1 MDFSNYI
8 FRSSF
13 VGQIISVPKP
23 LTGAQIETLAAFRK
37 KDKPLTDK
45 QKKDL
50 ISLEN
55 KHLESK
61 QYKLNATAQKA
72 LNKIVFYEKTGRIKL
87 LENQYLDKGIKVE
100 KYSRDLMSRIL
111 GIPLVK
117 DDERKSNDWVTGKRD
132 INNND
137 VIIDIKSKFSFDTF
151 YDCLIES
158 SNEGYLRQLDSY
170 MDLWNVQKSLLCHVL
185 VDTPLDIVQRHVKR
199 LDYSHNIMN
208 VEGDIRDESIEFVV
222 SEISNLIY
230 TREGIEELCEESSI
244 IHLEWFSDFKEIP
257 EKDRIHMVAHDF
269 DKARIEQR
277 NECIKLAR
285 EYMNGVQTVNN
296 IIDI

>member
-1 MDFSNYI
+1 M
-8 FRSSF
+8 

-23 LTGAQIETLAAFRK
+23 LTGAQIDTLAAYRL

-55 KHLESK
+55 RHNESK
-61 QYKLNATAQKA
+61 TYSLNTTAKKA

-87 LENQYLDKGIKVE
+87 LENQYLDKGIRVE

-111 GIPLVK
+111 GTALTK

-137 VIIDIKSKFSFDTF
+137 VIIDIKSKFSFETF

-158 SNEGYLRQLDSY
+158 SNENYLRQLDCY
-170 MDLWNVQKSLLCHVL
+170 MDLWNVKKSLLCHIL
-185 VDTPLDIVQRHVKR
+185 IDTPIDIVQRHVKR

-230 TREGIEELCEESSI
+230 TREGIEELCDESSI
-244 IHLEWFSDFKEIP
+244 IHLEWFDNFKEIP
-257 EKDRIHMVAHDF
+257 EAERIHMVSHDF

-285 EYMNGVQTVNN
+285 EYMNTVIPVNN
-296 IIDI
+296 ILTV